1 MCGIYGIAGFGGS
14 GGSRLDERSLPALLA
29 AMGEALVHRGPDDDG
44 VWLSQSLQVS
54 VGIGMRRLSIID
66 VAGGRQPILN
76 EDESVVV
83 VCNGEIYNYR
93 ELRGE
98 LISKG
103 HRFRTMSDTEV
114 LVHLYEEH
122 GWECVSRLRGMFAF
136 ALWDARKRV
145 LVLARDR
152 LGIKPLFFRYDRER
166 IVFASELRGLL
177 PAFDQGPEV
186 KRSALF
192 RLLVLQYVPGPDTA
206 IAGVQKLMP
215 GTVLLVSDRGIETHK
230 YWHPPAICW
239 SEGSRTDADIQ
250 RAVIEGLQQAV
261 ACHLVSDVP
270 IGAFLSGG
278 VDSAAL
284 VALMNRAGASDFN
297 TFSVGFDGP
306 SEFTE
311 LSYAK
316 QVAARFGT
324 THHELVIGP
333 KDITGSLH
341 QIVCHLDE
349 PLTDPAIVPTY
360 LLSRLAARR
369 VKVVLTGEGA
379 DELFG
384 GYQRYAL
391 DRLVAW
397 YHLMPSSLRNALP
410 QWLRKSSVNRRVV
423 QGASALAQRSPSK
436 RHISWIGAFT
446 HEELMQ
452 VSADPMEAAGE
463 EQEIERLFQTYFKDC
478 GEPEAALEGMLRADL
493 ATWLPDD
500 LLMKV
505 DRMTMAASLEARV
518 PYLDHPLVELVS
530 SIPATLKIRNGVRK
544 AVLKAAVAD
553 LVPPAILQRRK
564 MGFEM
569 PLASWFRGPL
579 REFVTDL
586 LSLEGPPGL
595 FNERTI
601 TEFLHQHLRKEQDRS
616 RQLWAFLLVKLWYQ
630 VVARE
635 RPAVVR

>member
-1 MCGIYGIAGFGGS
+1 VCGIYGIAGFSGG
-14 GGSRLDERSLPALLA
+14 GGSRIGERSLPALLA
-29 AMGEALVHRGPDDDG
+29 AMGEALVHRGPDDEG
-44 VWLSQSLQVS
+44 VWLSQDRHVS

-66 VAGGRQPILN
+66 VTGGRQPILN
-76 EDESVVV
+76 EDESVIV

-93 ELRGE
+93 ELRDE
-98 LISKG
+98 LVSKG
-103 HRFRTMSDTEV
+103 HQFRTMSDTEV

-136 ALWDARKRV
+136 ALWDAREQV

-152 LGIKPLFFRYDRER
+152 VGIKPLFFRCDRER
-166 IVFASELRGLL
+166 IVFASEVRGLL
-177 PAFDQGPEV
+177 QAFDQGPEV
-186 KRSALF
+186 DRSALF
-192 RLLVLQYVPGPDTA
+192 RLLVLQYVPGPGTA
-206 IAGVQKLMP
+206 ISSVRKLMP
-215 GTVLLVSDRGIETHK
+215 GTVLLMSERGIETHT
-230 YWHPPAICW
+230 YWRPPTICW
-239 SEGSRTDADIQ
+239 SQGSWTDAD
-250 RAVIEGLQQAV
+250 VQQAILEHLQEAV
-261 ACHLVSDVP
+261 ASHLVSDVP

-306 SEFTE
+306 PQFTE
-311 LSYAK
+311 LSYAR

-324 THHELVIGP
+324 AHHELVIGP
-333 KDITGSLH
+333 KDLTDSLR
-341 QIVCHLDE
+341 QIVRHLDE

-360 LLSRLAARR
+360 LLSQLAARR

-391 DRLVAW
+391 DRLFAW
-397 YHLMPSSLRNALP
+397 YRLVPAGLRYALLR
-410 QWLRKSSVNRRVV
+410 WLRKSSVNRRVV
-423 QGASALAQRSPSK
+423 QGASALSEKSPSR
-436 RHISWIGAFT
+436 RHISWIGTFT

-463 EQEIERLFQTYFKDC
+463 EQEIERLFQTYFEDG

-500 LLMKV
+500 LLTKV
-505 DRMTMAASLEARV
+505 DRMAMAASLEARV

-530 SIPATLKIRNGVRK
+530 SMPVTLKIRNGVRK

-553 LVPPAILQRRK
+553 LVPPAILRRRK

-569 PLASWFRGPL
+569 PLVSWFRGPL

-595 FNERTI
+595 FNEKAI
-601 TEFLHQHLRKEQDRS
+601 AEFLRQHLREEQDRS

-630 VVARE
+630 VVIRE